1 MNRQWQEESE
11 RQLHSV
17 EMEELVM
24 MEDAFEEEEKSS
36 ALLSKEGQALEV
48 MFAGEKGPQHSW
60 FSGTLRWW
68 IRWLRL
74 CLLKLMHRNDWIV
87 PIEGEGPEEEERW
100 HGSLLALFERAT
112 HRESRLTDEKYA
124 LVVAE
129 HRHTPWPLTWLG
141 FSLKDHRRAIVC
153 QYRKVLGLAF
163 VRQQGRQ
170 LYISQYT
177 FLSIRP
183 GMTTLL
189 LSVLLTSMGLTQ
201 TWKFL
206 QQPFSWGG
214 VVWLGGVGVGIAF
227 SLMLVFVVLGWLAML
242 RDPGTLFDR
251 DDAALTH
258 QWVGQQLRDL
268 LRGHLQQQGLSEQE
282 VQEILR
288 GSTQGTFA
296 ARGFFSNL
304 VPPA

>member
-1 MNRQWQEESE
+1 
-11 RQLHSV
+11 
-17 EMEELVM
+17 
-24 MEDAFEEEEKSS
+24 
-36 ALLSKEGQALEV
+36 
-48 MFAGEKGPQHSW
+48 
-60 FSGTLRWW
+60 
-68 IRWLRL
+68 
-74 CLLKLMHRNDWIV
+74 MHRNDWIV
-87 PIEGEGPEEEERW
+87 PIEGAGLEEEERW
-100 HGSLLALFERAT
+100 HGSLLALFEQEA
-112 HRESRLTDEKYA
+112 HRESRLTDENYA
-124 LVVAE
+124 LVVSE
-129 HRHTPWPLTWLG
+129 HRHTPWPLNWLG
-141 FSLKDHRRAIVC
+141 FSLKDSRRAIVC

-189 LSVLLTSMGLTQ
+189 FSVLLTSTGLSQ
-201 TWKFL
+201 IWKML
-206 QQPFSWGG
+206 QQPFTIGG
-214 VVWLGGVGVGIAF
+214 AATLVAIGVGMAIT
-227 SLMLVFVVLGWLAML
+227 LMFIFVLLGWLAML
-242 RDPGTLFDR
+242 RDGGTLFDR

-268 LRGHLQQQGLSEQE
+268 LRGHLQQQGLSEEE

-304 VPPA
+304 LPPA